1 MNVSGV
7 ILAGGKSRRMGEDK
21 RFLLVSEATLLDR
34 TVSVMAKLFSE
45 VLIVIAQD
53 SPPLTVAGC
62 TVYRDLIAECGS
74 LGGLYTGLAQAAGDR
89 IFVVACDMPFLN
101 PDMIRWFVARD
112 PAADIV
118 MAQLPDGLQ
127 PLHAVYGKRVVPV
140 FERMA
145 TSHELKI
152 RNIASDPSLRITVV
166 SPAEWGERDPLA
178 RSFQNVNTPA
188 DLEAARAVLR
198 TPL

>member
-101 PDMIRWFVARD
+101 PDLIRWFVARD